1 MASFWDE
8 LRGEHPSVARGSSV
22 AHRPLKT
29 PKRLQLPPGDNVE
42 LQLGERVVRLTHLD
56 KPFWPDEG
64 LTKRDLLQYYADISP
79 FLLPHLVDRP
89 MTMKRYP
96 NGAYGE
102 FFFMKRA
109 PSARPDWLQTCSV
122 HHPSGN
128 VIDYPLVNDIAA
140 LLWVINLG
148 CIDLNP
154 SYARCGDVDHP
165 DVLHFDLDPVPGATF
180 ETVLDAALLVHDALD
195 ALHIPNYA
203 KTTGSR
209 GIHVYVPIEHGPDQR
224 EVWQFARRFASA
236 VEKRAPKLVTTVY
249 KVSARAR
256 GRVLID
262 YNQNQWG
269 RTLASVYSVRPKPR
283 APVSMPVTWSEVERG
298 FRIEQFRLEN
308 AVQRVRAKGD
318 LWAPMLARARRF
330 DLESAP

>member
-1 MASFWDE
+1 MASHWE
-8 LRGEHPSVARGSSV
+8 EMRGEHPSARKPPP
-22 AHRPLKT
+22 APRRPLEPPARVQIPSGNKVDL
-29 PKRLQLPPGDNVE
+29 RLGD
-42 LQLGERVVRLTHLD
+42 RVVSLTNLE
-56 KPFWPDEG
+56 KPFWPDEEI
-64 LTKRDLLQYYADISP
+64 TKRDLLQYYADISP
-79 FLLPHLVDRP
+79 WLLPHISDRP

-109 PSARPDWLQTCSV
+109 PAARPDWLEICSV

-128 VIDYPLVNDIAA
+128 VIDYPLIQDLAA
-140 LLWVINLG
+140 LLWVVNLG

-154 SYARCGDVDHP
+154 SYGKCGDVDHP

-224 EVWQFARRFASA
+224 EVWQFARRFANA
-236 VEKRAPKLVTTVY
+236 VEKRAPQLVTTIY
-249 KVSARAR
+249 KVSARPK

-283 APVSMPVTWSEVERG
+283 APVSMPVSWREIERG
-298 FRIEQFRLEN
+298 FRIEQFRLDN
-308 AVQRVRAKGD
+308 AVERVKRQGD
-318 LWAPMLARARRF
+318 LWAPMIAPRGRLS
-330 DLESAP
+330 LESVA